1 MFKES
6 KLNLLDLTPSQFE
19 SMTFDIVSALGL
31 KNVVWRTPGSDGGRD
46 IEGEYFI
53 SDLSGQYQC
62 QKWYVECKRYTGSVN
77 WPTIWEKISYA
88 ESNSADIL
96 LIATSSSLTPQAVD
110 NVNRWN
116 ATGKKPI
123 IRFWGEVDITS
134 TLNLHPNIAAKYGL
148 SPNDSANLKKFKS
161 ITDLLLKITHSI
173 SPEIGNISNEK
184 LYVVHAISELLI
196 FRIDDVN
203 ESGGYYFRAHH
214 SEDEFDWFNYC
225 GNDIRSFDKH
235 SLRAV
240 LSYIN
245 FILKNNFNLANV
257 KKCCIELNI
266 NRELIESERNHLL
279 SISLMSNFLVRFE
292 AQKIHL
298 EVTKEALNG

>member
-1 MFKES
+1 
-6 KLNLLDLTPSQFE
+6 LNLLDLSPSQFE

-31 KNVVWRTPGSDGGRD
+31 RNVVWRTPGSDGGRD

-62 QKWYVECKRYTGSVN
+62 QKWYVECKRYKGSVN

-110 NVNRWN
+110 NVTKWN
-116 ATGKKPI
+116 ATGKKPL
-123 IRFWGEVDITS
+123 IRFWGEVDISS
-134 TLNLHPNIAAKYGL
+134 TLNLHPDIAAKYGL
-148 SPNDSANLKKFKS
+148 SSNDSGNLKKFNS
-161 ITDLLLKITHSI
+161 ITELLLKITHSI
-173 SPEIGNISNEK
+173 SPDIGSVSNEK
-184 LYVVHAISELLI
+184 LSLVHAISELLI
-196 FRIDDVN
+196 CRIDDIN
-203 ESGGYYFRAHH
+203 KSGNYYFRAHH
-214 SEDEFDWFNYC
+214 SEDKFDWFNYH
-225 GNDIRSFDKH
+225 GNETSNFDKH

-245 FILKNNFNLANV
+245 FILKNDFNVANV
-257 KKCCIELNI
+257 KQCCIELNT
-266 NRELIESERNHLL
+266 NRELIESEKHHLQ
-279 SISLMSNFLVRFE
+279 SISAMSNFLVRFE
-292 AQKIHL
+292 TQKIHF